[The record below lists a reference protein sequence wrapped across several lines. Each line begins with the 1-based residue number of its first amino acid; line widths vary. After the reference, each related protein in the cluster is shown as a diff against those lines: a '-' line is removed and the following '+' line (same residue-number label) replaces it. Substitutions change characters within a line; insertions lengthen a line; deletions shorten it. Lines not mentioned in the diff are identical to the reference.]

1 MLGVDLGWV
10 ILIGIA
16 CGTVAMIVAGPVW
29 GSICGKKYMVEVPE
43 HIQQQEDIDESKLPS
58 FGLVVTIILI
68 PLVLI
73 ILDSLAGVVGFLTPV
88 AGILG
93 FLGEPFVALL
103 IAYSQNL

>member
-1 MLGVDLGWV
+1 MERNTWL
-10 ILIGIA
+10 
-16 CGTVAMIVAGPVW
+16 
-29 GSICGKKYMVEVPE
+29 KYRSTC
-43 HIQQQEDIDESKLPS
+43 QQQEDIDESKLPS

-103 IAYSQNL
+103 IATLVAMYCPWNKTRLHTGRT